1 MDILGGGSSWPL
13 FPGRIGTW
21 NFGLCGGRKTGG
33 PGEKPQ
39 EQGREQPQTQPT
51 CDITSGSRT
60 QATAVGQD
68 TFLDVPCSKCLGSS
82 CNMCHGR
89 EDTV

>member
-1 MDILGGGSSWPL
+1 MAHLDHCFQVELVLGILVYVEGGKPED
-13 FPGRIGTW
+13 P
-21 NFGLCGGRKTGG
+21 
-33 PGEKPQ
+33 EKNPQ
-39 EQGREQPQTQPT
+39 NKDENNQTQPT
-51 CDITSGSRT
+51 CDIRSGSRT
-60 QATAVGQD
+60 QATAVGED